1 MCCAPAHPHLT
12 MLWSGQLKSD
22 FGPTLLGDSRIAT
35 EAKRPMAVPDA
46 RAAQPSVPPDKALP
60 QPETTRR

>member
-1 MCCAPAHPHLT
+1 